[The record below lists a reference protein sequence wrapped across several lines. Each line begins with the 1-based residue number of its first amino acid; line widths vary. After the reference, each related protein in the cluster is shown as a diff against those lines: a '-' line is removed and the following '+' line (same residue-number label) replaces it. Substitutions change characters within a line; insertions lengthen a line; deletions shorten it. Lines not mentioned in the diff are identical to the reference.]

1 MEPSALVIV
10 KKLLFLFKFAPV
22 TISANYLQLYGSCGT
37 DNTCVSTSHHKNE
50 WSAFTARIK
59 IKLSVKLRRN
69 GSDTRAMLSEAYREG
84 AMKSKVLLS
93 GINGSKT
100 TGMSKSQMKKII
112 SSSFDTN
119 YIVHFELKMNQTIYA
134 GILKRLR
141 ETVLKRKACIC
152 STIRFYQT
160 FSVPNILY

>member
-1 MEPSALVIV
+1 
-10 KKLLFLFKFAPV
+10 
-22 TISANYLQLYGSCGT
+22 
-37 DNTCVSTSHHKNE
+37 
-50 WSAFTARIK
+50 
-59 IKLSVKLRRN
+59 VKLRRN